1 VRKCAPHRPD
11 SSSASDPKSRTLD
24 PPKRFNASDPSTLR
38 ALNAARRHA
47 RSHTSALH
55 CRMATMSHFSVELT
69 GGNIVHPQCRAM
81 GGLTLAIV
89 ILSTDKV
96 PADYRHDS
104 HLASPCQRECGLWP
118 PGGRVER
125 CRRGYM
131 EALIAE
137 LQDGGFVHLLST
149 PPAPIDLD
157 FRQFWPIGHDL
168 GRKRH
173 TRAQVWITGILC

>member
-69 GGNIVHPQCRAM
+69 GGNIVHPQCHTM
-81 GGLTLAIV
+81 DGLTLATV

-96 PADYRHDS
+96 PADYRHES